1 MSDKSH
7 IRHYN
12 ADDVK
17 RLKEL
22 VREGCTVFQEIE
34 DLQGGLNDTIK
45 AIAEEM
51 GINSGVLKKA
61 VKTAHKN
68 TLGEER
74 RKFEELED
82 ILTTLGVG
90 EPQDPR

>member
-1 MSDKSH
+1 MTDKSH

-12 ADDVK
+12 ADDVR

-22 VREGCTVFQEIE
+22 VREGCTVYQEID
-34 DLQGGLNDTIK
+34 DLQSGLNDTIK

-51 GINSGVLKKA
+51 GITPGVLKKA

-68 TLGEER
+68 NLADER

-82 ILTTLGVG
+82 ILTTLNLG
-90 EPQDPR
+90 EPKP

>member
-1 MSDKSH
+1 MPDQSH

-51 GINSGVLKKA
+51 GITPAILKKA

-68 TLGEER
+68 SLGEER
-74 RKFEELED
+74 RKFEEMED
-82 ILTTLGVG
+82 ILTTLGLG
-90 EPQDPR
+90 EPKDSQ